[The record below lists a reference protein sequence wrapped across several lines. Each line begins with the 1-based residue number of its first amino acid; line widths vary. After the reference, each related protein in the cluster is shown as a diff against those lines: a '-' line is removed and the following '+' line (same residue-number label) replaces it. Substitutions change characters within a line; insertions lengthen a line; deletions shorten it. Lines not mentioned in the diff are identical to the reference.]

1 MKTLTKLEINLPVY
15 SSQSVISYQA
25 IRKPT
30 AFEALG
36 LLLLD
41 QHKNTL
47 GQFSLAQV
55 CQVLKIEPT
64 LLKQALDS
72 LFDNDMIESP
82 NKDEWQDIRLQEI
95 KLTNLGKEL
104 LRKQQMPSQ
113 KRNISVTFYYHPLLQ
128 QLLPSFQK
136 SWTAQLASTN
146 IAISAQLL
154 QPNISQIEQL
164 SRSNIEQADE
174 RVFTWKKQNT
184 NISEIKTTLDKTY
197 WQPYNIQLSLDSNGH
212 LSVQATGSKP
222 DHQALQQWLQQ
233 AEPEVLWQEILSQA
247 FVTVETDLPNIQ
259 WQQVI
264 DIAMPNTKINV
275 ISPKVSVFIEK
286 SQNTIAPNLEII
298 MSNQVQQATLQ
309 GKTLKVPMIF
319 KPHAGFKAL
328 HLDMQEKSFVVFQG
342 NTNIYFAGQP
352 RKVHLQIS
360 LADQGIWETVKT
372 RLLQDANL
380 DVLAFARAFLTEQQ
394 VIGSLKVLSAKQALD
409 FQELVKKT
417 TGRTMQSTDWIA
429 KIKMLEQFEDIAHFR
444 KVFPQVE
451 LTEQHLSK
459 DLLSQLID
467 AALEKR
473 FFYTVFDDALKKLAN
488 VNDALKSRIDDQAL
502 KQTFVSQKIDAKKVN
517 FKAIQGVIEWLD
529 AFEKVQNL
537 LPEAIKQARKL
548 NARLEQIQVWQ
559 ALVDKQFCQKRVDN
573 KQVIVL
579 DTSYL
584 MRHSEELANFPKNQ
598 FIVIPQVAI
607 DELNGLKK
615 GNNDEQTEQVKQARR
630 AISLLNDLPP
640 EHFEPSHPELLHS
653 ISQVKENQQP
663 SEDMQI
669 LSVALYHR
677 LNSAVLY
684 SADKNLNN
692 LAKSVQ
698 VQTKM

>member
-1 MKTLTKLEINLPVY
+1 MKTLTKLEVNLPIY
-15 SSQSVISYQA
+15 NSQSVISYQA

-55 CQVLKIEPT
+55 CQVLKIERT
-64 LLKQALDS
+64 LLKQAFDS
-72 LFDNDMIESP
+72 LSDNDMIELP
-82 NKDEWQDIRLQEI
+82 NKDAWQGIHLQEI

-113 KRNISVTFYYHPLLQ
+113 KRNTSVIFHYHPLLQ
-128 QLLPSFQK
+128 QLMPFQK
-136 SWTAQLASTN
+136 SWNVQLTSN
-146 IAISAQLL
+146 DIAISTQLL
-154 QPNISQIEQL
+154 QPNIGQIEQL
-164 SRSNIEQADE
+164 SRSYIDQADE
-174 RVFTWKKQNT
+174 RVFIWKKANT
-184 NISEIKTTLDKTY
+184 NISEIKTSLDKTC
-197 WQPYNIQLSLDSNGH
+197 WQSYNMQLSLDNNGN
-212 LSVQATGSKP
+212 LSVTALGNKP
-222 DHQALQQWLQQ
+222 EHQALQQWLKNV
-233 AEPEVLWQEILSQA
+233 ESEVLWNEVLSQA
-247 FVTVETDLPNIQ
+247 FETIETDLLSIP
-259 WQQVI
+259 WQHVV
-264 DIAMPNTKINV
+264 DVAMPNAKINAA
-275 ISPKVSVFIEK
+275 SPKVSVFIEK
-286 SQNTIAPNLEII
+286 SPNTIAQTLEII
-298 MSNQVQQATLQ
+298 MSNQVHQATLQ
-309 GKTLKVPMIF
+309 GKTLRVPMIF
-319 KPHAGFKAL
+319 EPHTDFKAL
-328 HLDMQEKSFVVFQG
+328 HLDTQDKSSVIFQG

-360 LADQGIWETVKT
+360 LTDQGIWETVKT

-394 VIGSLKVLSAKQALD
+394 VISSLKVLSAKQALD

-417 TGRTMQSTDWIA
+417 TGKTMQSTDWIS
-429 KIKMLEQFEDIAHFR
+429 KIKVLEQFEDIAHFR
-444 KVFPQVE
+444 KVFPQVA
-451 LTEQHLSK
+451 LAEQQFSK

-467 AALEKR
+467 VALEKR
-473 FFYTVFDDALKKLAN
+473 FFNTVFDDALKKLAN

-502 KQTFVSQKIDAKKVN
+502 KQAFVSKKIDAKKVT
-517 FKAIQGVIEWLD
+517 FKSIQGVIEWLD
-529 AFEKVQNL
+529 TLEKVQIL
-537 LPEAIKQARKL
+537 LPEAIKQASKL
-548 NARLEQIQVWQ
+548 NARLEQIQGWQ

-584 MRHSEELANFPKNQ
+584 MRHCEELVNFPSNQ
-598 FIVIPQVAI
+598 FIVIPQVVLH
-607 DELNGLKK
+607 ELDGLKK

-630 AISLLNDLPP
+630 AIALLNDLPA

-653 ISQVKENQQP
+653 ISHVKENQQP

-684 SADKNLNN
+684 STDKNLNN

-698 VQTKM
+698 IQTKM